1 MTKWGDESAVN
12 QGNSAKLH
20 AIIRTLYK
28 TTIVGKHIYNNL
40 QEIIIDNHLKVSDK
54 HLFIYGKFI

>member
-1 MTKWGDESAVN
+1 MTKWGDESVVN
-12 QGNSAKLH
+12 QGNSAKPH
-20 AIIRTLYK
+20 AIILTLCK
-28 TTIVGKHIYNNL
+28 TTIVDKHIYNNL